1 MRHTTVSLVALLMA
15 APSVAGASGHP
26 SPTPLTRDTAVM
38 DIPLDGPA
46 GPLHITLGQM
56 MSALHV
62 PGVSVAIIDDY
73 RIAWAG
79 GIGATAEQNG
89 HPVDADTL
97 FQAASISKPVTATG
111 ALWLASQG
119 KLDLDQDVNARL
131 VRWKVPANEFT
142 RKEKVTLRR
151 LLSHNAGINV
161 HGFAGY
167 ERGKPLPTLVQTL
180 DGKSPA
186 NNPPIRVTMT
196 PGSTCSYSGGGY
208 VITRTLLEDV
218 THQAFGDFMQ
228 QRVLTPIG
236 MTRSSFRT
244 ELTPA
249 QAEHAATG
257 TSFTG
262 VPVPG
267 RWHLYPELA
276 PDSLWTTPTDLARFA
291 IEIAKSAHG
300 KANHVLPQPWVQEML
315 KTQCEGNGDRMGL
328 GFGLRR
334 EQAPGLFVHL
344 GANDGFQSILLMDA
358 DTGKGMVAMGNSD
371 AFNGVGDAISRT
383 VAREYGWNIK
393 PINQDLGDAVLVLA
407 GVKGVDAALAFYR
420 QSKAGG
426 FAGYDHGPATLN
438 WLGYRQMARHDTA
451 GAIRAFE
458 LNVQEFPKNA
468 NAYDSLG
475 EAYMAAGKRE
485 PAIRSYEQSLKLDPA
500 NRNAVERLDILRR
513 RSQPA
518 DR

>member
-1 MRHTTVSLVALLMA
+1 
-15 APSVAGASGHP
+15 
-26 SPTPLTRDTAVM
+26 M

-46 GPLHITLGQM
+46 GPLHVTLGQM

-79 GIGATAEQNG
+79 GVGATAERNG

-111 ALWLASQG
+111 ALWLVSQG
-119 KLDLDQDVNARL
+119 RLDLDQDVNARL
-131 VRWKVPANEFT
+131 VRWKVPANDFT
-142 RKEKVTLRR
+142 KKEKVTLRR
-151 LLSHNAGINV
+151 LLSHSAGINV

-167 ERGKPLPTLVQTL
+167 ERGKPLPTLVQIL
-180 DGKSPA
+180 DGKPPA

-208 VITRTLLEDV
+208 VITRALLEDA
-218 THQAFGDFMQ
+218 THRAFADFMQ
-228 QRVLTPIG
+228 QRVLEPIG

-249 QAEHAATG
+249 QAKNAAAG
-257 TSFTG
+257 TSSTG
-262 VPVPG
+262 VPLPG
-267 RWHLYPELA
+267 QWHLYPELA

-300 KANHVLPQPWVQEML
+300 KANRVLPQPWVKEML
-315 KTQCEGNGDRMGL
+315 KRQCEGNGDRMGL
-328 GFGLRR
+328 GFGLRW
-334 EQAPGLFVHL
+334 EQAPGLFVHP

-358 DTGKGMVAMGNSD
+358 DTGKGMAAMGNSD
-371 AFNGVGDAISRT
+371 AFDGIGDAISRT
-383 VAREYGWNIK
+383 VAREYGWNTK
-393 PINQDLGDAVLVLA
+393 PIDQNLGDAMLVLA
-407 GVKGVDAALAFYR
+407 EVKGVDAALAFYR
-420 QSKAGG
+420 QRKADD
-426 FAGYDHGPATLN
+426 FAGYSHGPATLN
-438 WLGYRQMARHDTA
+438 LLGYRQMARHDTA

-458 LNVQEFPKNA
+458 LNVQAFPGNA

-475 EAYMAAGKRE
+475 EAYMAAGERE
-485 PAIRSYEQSLKLDPA
+485 RAIRSYEQSLKLDPA
-500 NRNAVERLDILRR
+500 NPNAVKRLDVLRR
-513 RSQPA
+513 QSQPT